1 MKQQRLVLVT
11 GGSSGIGKEI
21 ARLFLRRGDRVLIVA
36 DRAGKLDD
44 VEREL
49 REISHQVSSV
59 VCDIAS
65 PDSVAEM
72 ANTVLSTYG
81 CPDVLVNNAGFAT
94 YELFAHTA
102 PEEIERLA
110 SVNFVGHLRCT
121 RAFLPGMIQ
130 ARRGTIVNMASIA
143 GRVPMAPNGVYSAAK
158 HGMVAW
164 SETLRHEVHR
174 FGIKVVVVCPGRV
187 PTAFF
192 DHPTFQARQAGPET
206 RQLISAEQVARVTL
220 RAVDKGQFMV
230 YLPSYYGL
238 VVWMT
243 QVLPFVSRPLL
254 GRLIRRRTAECYERE
269 GTTPVE
275 VTTP

>member
-1 MKQQRLVLVT
+1 MKQQRLILVT

-44 VEREL
+44 AEQEL
-49 REISHQVSSV
+49 REISPQVSSV

-65 PDSVAEM
+65 PDSVAAM

-121 RAFLPGMIQ
+121 RAFLPGMIR

-206 RQLISAEQVARVTL
+206 RQLISAEQVAQVTL

-238 VVWMT
+238 MVWMT

-254 GRLIRRRTAECYERE
+254 GRLIRRRTEECYERD